1 MNPGFFVCALA
12 KIDVEVLKI
21 PYSQDFL
28 FYEIDVFKMQF
39 NLMAEI
45 KRISVS
51 RYSILYS
58 STESARLEFGDE
70 VSNAS
75 VGEAINQKISLT

>member
-58 STESARLEFGDE
+58 STVSIKVALNSAMRFRMLRSVKRL
-70 VSNAS
+70 
-75 VGEAINQKISLT
+75 IRRYP